1 MTPPTPRAGIYDQYW
16 RFAYKRQ
23 SAFLKR
29 LSSAPR
35 PWSDD
40 PILERYKFC
49 NVYRAAD
56 RVSQY
61 LIHDVIY
68 TDVKADPADMF
79 FRIVAF
85 RLFSQIDTWRG
96 LVERLGRQPVLEDLA
111 GGAFTA
117 ALDDIRRVHG
127 KLYTHAFILCAADAY
142 KVGAKH
148 LNHAALLRDMFF
160 ESGLA
165 AFLLNA
171 QSLQAIVRRLM
182 DFPLIGRFMSYQIA
196 IDLNYSPL
204 VNFDEDDF
212 TLAGPGALRGIAKV
226 FADTAG
232 YTPEQIVLRM
242 VDRQE
247 DEFARLGLDFPGLF
261 GRRLHAIDCQGLFCE
276 TDKYLREAAPQLTS
290 ARSRIKAQFLPAR
303 EPPAPLFFPPK
314 WGISPVILNNP

>member
-1 MTPPTPRAGIYDQYW
+1 MNQPVPRPDIYDQYW
-16 RFAYKRQ
+16 RFAHKRQ

-29 LSSAPR
+29 LSGAPR

-40 PILERYKFC
+40 PIIERYKFC
-49 NVYRAAD
+49 NVYRATD

-61 LIHDVIY
+61 LIREVIY
-68 TDVKADPADMF
+68 SDPSAEPADLF

-111 GGAFTA
+111 NGSLVT
-117 ALDDIRRVHG
+117 ALDDIKRVHG
-127 KLYTHAFILCAADAY
+127 KLYTHAFILCANDAY
-142 KVGAKH
+142 HQGAKH

-165 AFLLNA
+165 SFLLNA

-196 IDLNYSPL
+196 IDLNYSPR

-212 TLAGPGALRGIAKV
+212 TQAGPGCLRGIAKV
-226 FADTAG
+226 FTDTG
-232 YTPEQIVLRM
+232 SLSPEQIVLRM
-242 VDRQE
+242 VDQQE
-247 DEFARLGLDFPGLF
+247 EEFARLGLDFPGLF

-303 EPPAPLFFPPK
+303 EAPPSLFFPPK
-314 WGISPVILNNP
+314 WNISLSNF